1 MKDTKPGCITPFHV
15 ICCCKCC
22 TSIPYTKLKIFLL
35 FVVIHIVK
43 VLRDGVVVSLDVY
56 TFYKLENSEL
66 IDDVI
71 TRDIHVNN
79 SFLVFIVLDL
89 FKIPII
95 IMIITV

>member
-1 MKDTKPGCITPFHV
+1 M
-15 ICCCKCC
+15 
-22 TSIPYTKLKIFLL
+22 
-35 FVVIHIVK
+35 IHIVK

>member
-1 MKDTKPGCITPFHV
+1 M
-15 ICCCKCC
+15 
-22 TSIPYTKLKIFLL
+22 
-35 FVVIHIVK
+35 IHIVK
-43 VLRDGVVVSLDVY
+43 ALRDGVVVSLDVY

-79 SFLVFIVLDL
+79 SFLAFIVLDL